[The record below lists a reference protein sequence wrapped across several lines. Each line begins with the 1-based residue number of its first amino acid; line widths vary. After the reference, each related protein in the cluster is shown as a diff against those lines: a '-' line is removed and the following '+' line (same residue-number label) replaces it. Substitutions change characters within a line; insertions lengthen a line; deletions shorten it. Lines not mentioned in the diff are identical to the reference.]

1 VDGPDREVLA
11 FAGDHVR
18 QLTGLSR
25 RQLEYWD
32 RTGFFSPRRVAAG
45 PGGARRV
52 YSFRDLLALG
62 ALARLRNR
70 HRVPLQELRR
80 VGRWLAERH
89 AEPWSSLRFA
99 VVGRRVLVGGL
110 DGDALVVPLRVGR
123 GQTMLPPPDADESDP
138 GTLARELIAAA
149 ARLRQRRPEDVGAVT
164 RHRQVLRNA
173 PRLAGTRIPTASL
186 WRLHLAGHDEAEIL
200 TLYPRLTPDDV
211 RAALA
216 HERGA
221 RARTRRR

>member
-1 VDGPDREVLA
+1 MQPEDGGVVA
-11 FAGDHVR
+11 FTAEHVR

-25 RQLEYWD
+25 RQLAYWD
-32 RTGFFSPRRVAAG
+32 RTGFFSPGQVAAES
-45 PGGARRV
+45 GGVRRRV

-99 VVGRRVLVGGL
+99 VDRRHVLVGGL
-110 DGDALVVPLRVGR
+110 EGEALVVPLSS
-123 GQTMLPPPDADESDP
+123 GQTALPPPGAEESDP
-138 GTLARELIAAA
+138 AALASELAAAA
-149 ARLRQRRPEDVGAVT
+149 ARLRERRPDEAGRVV
-164 RHRQVLRNA
+164 RHRHVLRNA
-173 PRLAGTRIPTASL
+173 PRLAGTRIPTAAL
-186 WRLHLAGHDEAEIL
+186 WRLHLAGHDELAILAE
-200 TLYPRLTPDDV
+200 YPRLGPEDV

-216 HERGA
+216 HERG
-221 RARTRRR
+221 RGRRRR